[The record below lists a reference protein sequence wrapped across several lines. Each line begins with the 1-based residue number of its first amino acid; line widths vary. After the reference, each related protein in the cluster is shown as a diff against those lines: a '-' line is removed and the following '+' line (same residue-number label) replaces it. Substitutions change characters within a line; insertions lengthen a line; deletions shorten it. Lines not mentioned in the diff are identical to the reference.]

1 MDSLDGWTERIRR
14 SIKDKKIAEAV
25 VEYASKTKQLDEVL
39 TELTKSICAERCSDG
54 YGSCCH
60 TTYYDASIPSPMV
73 KLQKMEAGESGLEKG
88 DSECRYHSETG
99 CHLTLFKSPICI
111 GYLCLSLK
119 NRINSIGNE
128 EVYDFLCEM
137 DEIKLMFAAD
147 PEILP
152 HMDKAIEIGQRL
164 VQAKYKQQP

>member
-1 MDSLDGWTERIRR
+1 
-14 SIKDKKIAEAV
+14 
-25 VEYASKTKQLDEVL
+25 
-39 TELTKSICAERCSDG
+39 
-54 YGSCCH
+54 
-60 TTYYDASIPSPMV
+60 
-73 KLQKMEAGESGLEKG
+73 
-88 DSECRYHSETG
+88 
-99 CHLTLFKSPICI
+99 
-111 GYLCLSLK
+111 LCLSLK